1 MKVKGKGQNIELNK
15 MNESIEIKLD
25 EAYKQTRM
33 TEERLSN
40 EEIFSN
46 VRKMKTFDEM
56 LAKQMKD
63 EEFKKEYEAIQ
74 PEMNEIR
81 ASVDA
86 RTSQNLTQKELSER
100 TGINQA
106 DISKLENGTKNPSIN
121 LLKRLAE
128 GMGIDASIFIG
139 QVKHLEFD
147 LIRNQSH

>member
-1 MKVKGKGQNIELNK
+1 MVKGKGQNIELNK

-25 EAYKQTRM
+25 EADKQTRM

-106 DISKLENGTKNPSIN
+106 DISKLENGTRNPSIN

-128 GMGIDASIFIG
+128 GMGMTLKIEF
-139 QVKHLEFD
+139 VPKH
-147 LIRNQSH
+147 